1 MSKLSYQ
8 DSMRDPMVVT
18 NPNTTGLKA
27 PGELLEISAGFIT
40 FYSPTKQANPTIK
53 IHNKN
58 KEGLNSVIWR
68 SIEADVIC

>member
-8 DSMRDPMVVT
+8 DSIRDPMVVP

-40 FYSPTKQANPTIK
+40 FYSPAKQADPTIMEIQEK
-53 IHNKN
+53 YIIKT
-58 KEGLNSVIWR
+58 KL
-68 SIEADVIC
+68 

>member
-40 FYSPTKQANPTIK
+40 LYSPTKQANPTIMEIQEK
-53 IHNKN
+53 YIIKT
-58 KEGLNSVIWR
+58 KKA
-68 SIEADVIC
+68 SIL